1 MSFQKIVGLLK
12 NIFRGVVALDTNR
25 TVRYYIFM
33 NQQVSNIEGKV
44 VVENSP
50 SAREQ
55 EVLLVV
61 LDLMVEEG
69 DGFSMAYVARRAS
82 CSKETLYRWFGD
94 RDGLLTATVQWQASK
109 VRMPKLDGDN
119 LTLDAFANTL
129 NEFASSWLSV
139 LTSEVSIALN
149 RLAVSHAGNNKSSLG
164 RIVLENG
171 PYAMRSRLLP
181 IFLMGHKAGLITV
194 QGDEAF
200 KTFFGLVVADVQIRA
215 LLGDENK
222 PTDKQIEQ
230 FAQKAVEKFLVL
242 CGSKQSHIKQTQ

>member
-1 MSFQKIVGLLK
+1 MKLQKQL
-12 NIFRGVVALDTNR
+12 AQNR
-25 TVRYYIFM
+25 TVRYYAIM
-33 NQQVSNIEGKV
+33 NQQISINEVQAIAE
-44 VVENSP
+44 EAP

-69 DGFSMAYVARRAS
+69 DGFSMASVARRAS

-109 VRMPKLDGDN
+109 VRMPKLDSDS

-139 LTSEVSIALN
+139 LTGEVSIALN

-181 IFLMGHKAGLITV
+181 IFLMGHKAGIISV

-200 KTFFGLVVADVQIRA
+200 KTFFGLVIADIQIRA

-222 PTDKQIEQ
+222 STKKQIEK
-230 FAQKAVEKFLVL
+230 FAQRAVEQFLIL
-242 CGSKQSHIKQTQ
+242 CGSDK

>member
-1 MSFQKIVGLLK
+1 M
-12 NIFRGVVALDTNR
+12 LDPNR
-25 TVRYYIFM
+25 TVRYDKSM
-33 NQQVSNIEGKV
+33 NQQINIIKDQVIAE
-44 VVENSP
+44 ETP

-55 EVLLVV
+55 EVLSVV

-69 DGFSMAYVARRAS
+69 DGFSMASVARRAS

-119 LTLDAFANTL
+119 LTLEAFAETL
-129 NEFASSWLSV
+129 NEFAVSWLTV
-139 LTSEVSIALN
+139 LTGSVSIALN

-171 PYAMRSRLLP
+171 PFAMRSRLLP
-181 IFLMGHKAGLITV
+181 IFLMGHKASIIKV

-200 KTFFGLVVADVQIRA
+200 RMFFGLVIADVQIRA
-215 LLGDENK
+215 LLGDDNRLSK
-222 PTDKQIEQ
+222 KQIEK
-230 FAQKAVEKFLVL
+230 FAQRAVEQFLTL
-242 CGSKQSHIKQTQ
+242 CGSKQ

>member
-1 MSFQKIVGLLK
+1 
-12 NIFRGVVALDTNR
+12 
-25 TVRYYIFM
+25 
-33 NQQVSNIEGKV
+33 
-44 VVENSP
+44 
-50 SAREQ
+50 
-55 EVLLVV
+55 
-61 LDLMVEEG
+61 
-69 DGFSMAYVARRAS
+69 
-82 CSKETLYRWFGD
+82 
-94 RDGLLTATVQWQASK
+94 
-109 VRMPKLDGDN
+109 MPKLDSDN

-129 NEFASSWLSV
+129 NEFASSWLGV

>member
-1 MSFQKIVGLLK
+1 MNEQV
-12 NIFRGVVALDTNR
+12 NI
-25 TVRYYIFM
+25 IKE
-33 NQQVSNIEGKV
+33 QVIAE
-44 VVENSP
+44 ETP

-55 EVLLVV
+55 EVLSVV

-69 DGFSMAYVARRAS
+69 DGFSMASVARRAS

-119 LTLDAFANTL
+119 LTLEAFAETL
-129 NEFASSWLSV
+129 NEFAFSWLTV
-139 LTSEVSIALN
+139 LTGDVSIALN

-171 PYAMRSRLLP
+171 PFAMRSRLLP
-181 IFLMGHKAGLITV
+181 IFLMGHKASIITV

-200 KTFFGLVVADVQIRA
+200 RTFFGLVIADVQIRA
-215 LLGDENK
+215 LLGDDK
-222 PTDKQIEQ
+222 RLSKKQIEK
-230 FAQKAVEKFLVL
+230 FAQRAVEQFLTL
-242 CGSKQSHIKQTQ
+242 CGSKQ